1 MMATVGRV
9 LVTGATGNT
18 GPGLVASLRH
28 AGVDVR
34 VLVRDAAK
42 AEPLK
47 AAGAEV
53 VVGDL
58 DKPETIAPAMEGV
71 DKIYL
76 LTWNGPTA
84 VEQAENVIK
93 SARRVGNIHLVRHSM
108 WGPERSRIIKQGY
121 EIEEAVKSSGLP
133 WTLLKP
139 TFFMQNTMMAAQTI
153 SSHGVIYWD
162 MKEGKL
168 GMVDVRDIVDTA
180 LTVLTGSGHEGKSYI
195 LTGPA
200 AISFDDVARTFSTVL
215 GKDIKYVSVPGEA
228 ALKSMTDMG
237 VPEWIAK
244 GYGELDEGF
253 SENFASSVTNNVA
266 LLTGHPARSFDQ
278 FASDFAHVFGGR
290 VSDRSKKLE
299 EVA

>member
-1 MMATVGRV
+1 MGTAGRV

-18 GPGLVASLRH
+18 GTGLVASLRR

-34 VLVRDAAK
+34 IFVRDAAK

-58 DKPETIAPAMEGV
+58 DKPETITPAVEGV

-76 LTWNGPTA
+76 LTWNGPTQ
-84 VEQAENVIK
+84 EQQAENVIK
-93 SARRVGNIHLVRHSM
+93 AAKRVGSIHLVRHSM
-108 WGPERSRIIKQGY
+108 WGPEGSRIIKQGY
-121 EIEEAVKSSGLP
+121 KIEEAVRSSGLP
-133 WTLLKP
+133 WTILKP

-168 GMVDVRDIVDTA
+168 GMIDVRDIVDAATA
-180 LTVLTGSGHEGKSYI
+180 VLTGSGHDGKTYV
-195 LTGPA
+195 LTGPE
-200 AISFDDVARTFSTVL
+200 AISFNDVAAAFSSVL
-215 GKDIKYVSVPGEA
+215 GKEVKYVSVPGEA

-237 VPEWIAK
+237 LPEWIAQ
-244 GYGELDEGF
+244 GYVELSEGF
-253 SENFASSVTNNVA
+253 SNNFANSVTDNVA
-266 LLTGHPARSFDQ
+266 VLTGHPARSFEQ
-278 FASDFAHVFGGR
+278 FVSDFAHVFGGR
-290 VSDRSKKLE
+290 VSERSKKLE
-299 EVA
+299 RVV